1 MEPGWSAGPTVGLAQ
16 GSRWRAALQSAGQ
29 PFSLADSHAKLFHT
43 PLMLMRRLRFLRS
56 QTYRQ
61 AKDRATALAAGAVGP
76 KLGCPVEITVGAID
90 QGRVRQLA
98 IRAVEGE
105 QSGQRAAWGDLEN
118 RASVADAVP
127 ARGPVEVPVRAL
139 DQGCAGSGSVPA
151 AEAMQRGQRASGS
164 DFEDRAPEVGVGPS
178 KARCPVEVSIGALD
192 QPREAEF
199 TVGAVE
205 TVQNGQRAGWGDLED
220 RAKSWIV
227 GSAPARCPIKVPV
240 SGLDQWRKGVE
251 TTRLV

>member
-127 ARGPVEVPVRAL
+127 ARGPVEVPVRAF
-139 DQGCAGSGSVPA
+139 DQSAGG
-151 AEAMQRGQRASGS
+151 RGA
-164 DFEDRAPEVGVGPS
+164 
-178 KARCPVEVSIGALD
+178 IGI
-192 QPREAEF
+192 R
-199 TVGAVE
+199 E
-205 TVQNGQRAGWGDLED
+205 TVQSGERAGGSNLEH
-220 RAKSWIV
+220 RAITV
-227 GSAPARCPIKVPV
+227 GPA
-240 SGLDQWRKGVE
+240 G
-251 TTRLV
+251 